1 MSAIRFASKSPKLKR
16 AVTALLESIPFEEKA
31 DREKVVALCL
41 QQLVE
46 AKRAE
51 LLFMKLF
58 AEGLRN
64 RSPEILLA
72 SVQAYR
78 DEIAAMIAGR
88 DENLARTLESRS
100 TVVTGRIAN
109 RMTDGEFARLGDTG
123 NTFTD
128 IEVGRALAERLRELG
143 AEALIAYN
151 ATEEAAAS
159 VLELLDENGVAVPQP
174 APGPKV

>member
-1 MSAIRFASKSPKLKR
+1 MSAIRFASKSPRLKR
-16 AVTALLESIPFEEKA
+16 EVSALLEGIPFEEKA
-31 DREKVVALCL
+31 DRDKVVALCL
-41 QQLVE
+41 QQLVD

-58 AEGLRN
+58 SEGLRN
-64 RSPEILLA
+64 RSPQILLA

-78 DEIAAMIAGR
+78 DEIASMIAGR

-100 TVVTGRIAN
+100 TVVTERIAN

-123 NTFTD
+123 NTFSD
-128 IEVGRALAERLRELG
+128 IEAGRALAERLREL
-143 AEALIAYN
+143 ADEALIAYN
-151 ATEEAAAS
+151 TAEEAAAS
-159 VLELLDENGVAVPQP
+159 VQELLDENGVVSIAP